1 MELMVERLWPG
12 ATPEAVREV
21 TDQLQ
26 SSCQQLAADGIP
38 VRYLGATYIPSD
50 ESLSC
55 RFDGTAQAV
64 RAAHQLAGVPFD
76 RLLVIHELSA
86 DLGTPS
92 MGRDQNDIVARVVH
106 HGAGVRLSPKA
117 SVRQIRDAVA
127 EVLEHDRFGT
137 SARRLASATADE
149 RKSADIV
156 GGLEAMATSS
166 NSHTPSTQEQQP

>member
-1 MELMVERLWPG
+1 VTVELMVERLWPG

-38 VRYLGATYIPSD
+38 VRYLGATYIPAD

-76 RLLVIHELSA
+76 RLLVIHEMSA
-86 DLGTPS
+86 D
-92 MGRDQNDIVARVVH
+92 H
-106 HGAGVRLSPKA
+106 
-117 SVRQIRDAVA
+117 
-127 EVLEHDRFGT
+127 
-137 SARRLASATADE
+137 
-149 RKSADIV
+149 
-156 GGLEAMATSS
+156 
-166 NSHTPSTQEQQP
+166 HTPSTQEQQP